1 MERTPYQEKLIK
13 RYYEN
18 MPDLM
23 RQKLSEL
30 TTEIFLA
37 DSPKKR
43 ATLWKRV
50 GQALK
55 NLKVADDKI
64 DALIAKD
71 DPAALATFIEKHLGP
86 F

>member
-1 MERTPYQEKLIK
+1 MDRTPYQEKLIK

-30 TTEIFLA
+30 TTEVFLA
-37 DSPKKR
+37 DTPKKR
-43 ATLWKRV
+43 AALWKRV
-50 GQALK
+50 SQALK
-55 NLKVADDKI
+55 NLNVPEKDI
-64 DALIAKD
+64 EALIAKD
-71 DPAALATFIEKHLGP
+71 DPAALATFIEKKLGA

>member
-1 MERTPYQEKLIK
+1 MDRTPYQEKIIK

-23 RQKLSEL
+23 RQKLQEL
-30 TTEIFLA
+30 TTEVFLA
-37 DSPKKR
+37 DSAKKR
-43 ATLWKRV
+43 AQLWKRV

-55 NLKVADDKI
+55 NLNVPDDKI

-71 DPAALATFIEKHLGP
+71 DPAALATFLEKNLK
-86 F
+86 

>member
-1 MERTPYQEKLIK
+1 MDRTPYQEKIIK

-23 RQKLSEL
+23 RQKLNEL

-37 DSPKKR
+37 DTAKKR
-43 ATLWKRV
+43 AALWKRAA
-50 GQALK
+50 QALK
-55 NLKVADDKI
+55 NLKVSDEEI
-64 DALIAKD
+64 EALVAKD
-71 DPAALATFIEKHLGP
+71 DPAALATFIEKKLGA

>member
-30 TTEIFLA
+30 TTEVFLA
-37 DSPKKR
+37 DTPKKR
-43 ATLWKRV
+43 AQLWKRV
-50 GQALK
+50 SQALK
-55 NLKVADDKI
+55 NLNIPDNEI
-64 DALIAKD
+64 ESLIAKD
-71 DPAALATFIEKHLGP
+71 DPAALATFIEKKLGA